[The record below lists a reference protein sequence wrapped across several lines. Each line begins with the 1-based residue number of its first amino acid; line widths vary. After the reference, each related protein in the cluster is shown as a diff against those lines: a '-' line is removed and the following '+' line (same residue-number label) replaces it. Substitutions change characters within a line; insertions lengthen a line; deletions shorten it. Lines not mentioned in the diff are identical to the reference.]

1 MKIRSLIP
9 FVLAAG
15 MLASCQGVPGASS
28 GAAGSDS
35 SAAGGDKS
43 QSDAGW
49 VDYAAGNTVK
59 LKLEYKDHKFMDDG
73 VAQVKLHSAIDGDT
87 AHFTPVYSD
96 AIDDTIKSRFY
107 GIDTPE
113 STGKVQPY
121 GKPASNY
128 TAKILEEANKNGTIV
143 VTAASTS
150 YGKPQADSTGSRY
163 LSLIWVNTE
172 KKDAPISE
180 MKLLN
185 LMIVQEGLSWVKAV
199 NEVPDYVDT
208 FYAAE
213 KQAKEYK
220 LNLHSG
226 EPDPLFN
233 YGDYEDASLLDLKK
247 EVVATIAD
255 PDHENAY
262 HNKKVRVQGTV
273 AGFSNHV
280 LYITDFFP
288 ELDENGE
295 EIVLEDGTIKG
306 EYAAINIF
314 CGMGAVPS
322 KFTVPNTYIQVCGLA
337 LVSQFG
343 FQITDVTLPTVSY
356 SENDAKVIIKPAANT
371 EEHALHTFEYTG
383 EAVDQMLV
391 ESNYESLYCS
401 VKVTTNVTVSSIN
414 KTSSG
419 TYMYFDGVKFHCYYT
434 FNYQPEK
441 GTTWAT
447 EELLVGKTFKVSGV
461 LTTHTTQSGKL
472 QLEILPRTS
481 EDMVYIPANSGE

>member
-1 MKIRSLIP
+1 MMKIRSLFP
-9 FVLAAG
+9 LVLAVSA
-15 MLASCQGVPGASS
+15 LASCG
-28 GAAGSDS
+28 AGSQS
-35 SAAGGDKS
+35 QASQGGEKS
-43 QSDAGW
+43 KGDANW
-49 VDYAAGNTVK
+49 VDYASSSAVK
-59 LKLEYKDHKFMDDG
+59 LKLEYKDRKFMTDG

-87 AHFTPVYSD
+87 AHFTPVYSS

-128 TAKILEEANKNGTIV
+128 TAKILEEADKNGTIV
-143 VTAASTS
+143 VTAASLT
-150 YGKPQADSTGSRY
+150 YAKPQADSTGSRY

-199 NEVPDYVDT
+199 NEVPDYVET

-213 KQAKEYK
+213 AQAKEYK

-226 EPDPLFN
+226 LPDELYN

-247 EVVATIAD
+247 EVVATLAD
-255 PDHENAY
+255 PTHENAY

-288 ELDENGE
+288 EKDAEGNA
-295 EIVLEDGTIKG
+295 VKNPDGTLKG

-314 CGMGAVPS
+314 CGMGAIPS
-322 KFTVPNTYIQVCGLA
+322 KFTIPNTYIQVCGLA
-337 LVSQFG
+337 LESQFG
-343 FQITDVTLPTVSY
+343 FQITDVTLPTVAY
-356 SENDAKVIIKPAANT
+356 SENDAKVVIKAAANT
-371 EEHALHTFEYTG
+371 DEHALHNFEYT
-383 EAVDQMLV
+383 AAQVDQMLV
-391 ESNYESLYCS
+391 DSNYESLYCS
-401 VKVTTNVTVSSIN
+401 VSVTTEVTVSSIN
-414 KTSSG
+414 KTSSA
-419 TYMYFDGVKFHCYYT
+419 TYMYFENAKFHAYYT

-447 EELLVGKTFKVSGV
+447 EDLLVGKTFKISGV

-472 QLEILPRTS
+472 QLEILPRSS
-481 EDMVYIPANSGE
+481 EDMVYVPASE